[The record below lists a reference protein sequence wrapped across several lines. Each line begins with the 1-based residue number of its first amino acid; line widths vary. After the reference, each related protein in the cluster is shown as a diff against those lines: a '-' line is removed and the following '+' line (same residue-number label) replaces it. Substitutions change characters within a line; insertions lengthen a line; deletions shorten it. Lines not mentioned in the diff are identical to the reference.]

1 MKAEEHIDQKQLL
14 KLIKLLNDQFK
25 TKIKTKGSITDL
37 AEAFAEGVET
47 LSSKGTTLPEEVV
60 DFFNDLF
67 SDEAQGYKQVD
78 VDDTEPVDEDPIE
91 EEPLPEEEPPAE
103 EGEGVEELPEL
114 EPEEE
119 LPGEEDEE
127 PLPEEEEEESL
138 DELEEL
144 DEEEDRTRTNGE
156 KTD

>member
-1 MKAEEHIDQKQLL
+1 MKAEEQIDQKQLL
-14 KLIKLLNDQFK
+14 KMIKVLNDQYK

-37 AEAFAEGVET
+37 AEAFADGVET
-47 LSSKGTTLPEEVV
+47 LSGKGTTLPEEVV

-78 VDDTEPVDEDPIE
+78 VDDTEPVEEPVAEDPIE

-103 EGEGVEELPEL
+103 EDVEELPEL

-119 LPGEEDEE
+119 LPT
-127 PLPEEEEEESL
+127 EEE
-138 DELEEL
+138 
-144 DEEEDRTRTNGE
+144 
-156 KTD
+156 